1 MTLFT
6 LLLAL
11 GVAAAFFVVLRRLTV
26 VEQELRRVESL
37 VERLE
42 DRQTR
47 MTAQPVSAAADSAP
61 QEAPGI
67 AEPFREE
74 VRTPARVVA
83 AERIRARAADALP
96 APIRTAPVEAPP
108 RPPLNL
114 ESLIGGRLPIWIGG
128 AALVLAGFFLV
139 RYSIESGLLGPGTRT
154 FLAALFGVALI
165 AASEAARR
173 FPATAEDPR
182 VAQVLAGAGIA
193 SLYGTLYM
201 AAALYHLIAPLT
213 AFVLVVL
220 VTAAAMGLALRHGP
234 PTAVMALIGGFVAPL
249 VAGFDAAGIAP
260 LLVYLALFISALF
273 GLAIHRGWGW
283 LALAASIA
291 GFGWINFLIF
301 ALAGREADLSAVGAF
316 TMLLA
321 ACASA
326 ALPATGTRNPLLRL
340 APLVA
345 GFVQLLA
352 LAPSLD
358 FGALAWSFYLVL
370 AAAALFLS
378 WRQAIYLPAALAA
391 LGFLLA
397 LEVLALLQPER
408 AATPIAA
415 LIATLLFAVPGHVL
429 AARGRGWAALALGG
443 TAGPLLVAQLC
454 APSLLA
460 AEIWGLLDL
469 LAAAGAGHLAWR
481 HKRETDD
488 PILTAAS
495 LFAGLLAAWG
505 LAQFLPD
512 AWLGVPLALVLL
524 GLAAWARLAKA
535 PSLFVL
541 PALPYLAALVAAA
554 MPLAGL
560 IELISTSLAGDRLP
574 WLRIPPLP
582 DLFRALALPTA
593 ALLGA
598 MLDPRQLGRAR
609 RFVGSVAIGVG
620 ILLIYALA
628 KQALAI
634 GAPERFFALG
644 FVERLLLTQ
653 ACLASG
659 WYLLRSGRLP
669 SLAVVLFGLG
679 LVRLIWFDLLLL
691 NPAIVPQQVGPFP
704 LLNAATLHAAL
715 AAFWLWTL
723 HKAPAV
729 RAGAALLT
737 IAAAL
742 VAVRQATHGTVLTG
756 PISTLENGGYSAVLL
771 GVALFW
777 LWRGITASVYDLRI
791 AGLALLTLVT
801 FKVFLVDAAALDGVL
816 RILSFLALG
825 VVLIGISWAYSRF
838 LARPAPPV
846 AGEAP

>member
-1 MTLFT
+1 MTAFT

-11 GVAAAFFVVLRRLTV
+11 GVGAAFFGVLRRLTI

-37 VERLE
+37 VARLE
-42 DRQTR
+42 DRQAR
-47 MTAQPVSAAADSAP
+47 AASPLVAP
-61 QEAPGI
+61 APAAPA
-67 AEPFREE
+67 AEPMREDA
-74 VRTPARVVA
+74 RPPARVVA
-83 AERIRARAADALP
+83 AERIHARAAEAPP
-96 APIRTAPVEAPP
+96 APARTAPVDAPE
-108 RPPLNL
+108 RAPLNL
-114 ESLIGGRLPIWIGG
+114 ELLIGGRLPIWIGG
-128 AALVLAGFFLV
+128 AALVLAGVFLV

-154 FLAALFGVALI
+154 ILAALFGLVLI
-165 AASEAARR
+165 AASEAAWR

-182 VAQVLAGAGIA
+182 VAQVLAGAGVA

-291 GFGWINFLIF
+291 GFGWINFLIV
-301 ALAGREADLSAVGAF
+301 ALAGREGDLSAVGAF

-326 ALPATGTRNPLLRL
+326 ALPATGTRNPWLRL

-378 WRQAIYLPAALAA
+378 WRQALYLPAALAA

-397 LEVLALLQPER
+397 LEGLALLQPER

-415 LIATLLFAVPGHVL
+415 LIATLLFALPGHAL
-429 AARGRGWAALALGG
+429 TARGRGWAALALGG

-460 AEIWGLLDL
+460 SAAWGALDL
-469 LAAAGAGHLAWR
+469 LAAAGAAYLAWR
-481 HKRETDD
+481 HKSETDD

-495 LFAGLLAAWG
+495 LVAGLLAALG
-505 LAQFLPD
+505 LAQFVPD
-512 AWLGVPLALVLL
+512 AWLGVPLALVVL
-524 GLAAWARLAKA
+524 GLTAWARLARA

-541 PALPYLAALVAAA
+541 PALPYLAALVAAWS
-554 MPLAGL
+554 PLGGL
-560 IELISTSLAGDRLP
+560 IELTSTSLAGDQLP
-574 WLRIPPLP
+574 WLHIPPLA

-593 ALLGA
+593 ALLA
-598 MLDPRQLGRAR
+598 TMLDPRMLGRAR
-609 RFVGSVAIGVG
+609 RFVGSIAIGVG
-620 ILLIYALA
+620 ILLVYALA
-628 KQALAI
+628 KQVLAI
-634 GAPERFFALG
+634 GTPERFVTFG
-644 FVERLLLTQ
+644 FVERVMLTQ
-653 ACLASG
+653 ACLAAG

-669 SLAVVLFGLG
+669 SLASVLLGLG
-679 LVRLIWFDLLLL
+679 LVRLVWFDLLLL
-691 NPAIVPQQVGPFP
+691 NPAIVLQQVGPFP
-704 LLNAATLHAAL
+704 LFNAAVLHAAL

-723 HKAPAV
+723 PRHSAA

-737 IAAAL
+737 IAAAM
-742 VAVRQATHGTVLTG
+742 VAVRQATHGSVLIG
-756 PISTLENGGYSAVLL
+756 PISTLENGGYSAALL

-838 LARPAPPV
+838 LARPAVAV
-846 AGEAP
+846 AGEQ